1 MLLLSCATM
10 FLCGRPLRPFVYLLW
25 MCMSKMTNKGCAR
38 HLMISGGVMVLLAV
52 VMVVLNWNTFALM
65 FSNMTALGEGAST
78 AEQMATPD
86 ALLEYM
92 AAHPE
97 RASLVVMDVGAGEPS
112 IQFQADAERPLVNAP
127 RLVLLAAYAEAVTE
141 GRVNPDT
148 LVSLSAVQRY
158 HLEARGQGGHPSA
171 VERLREEGAI
181 TNDSLALHT
190 LVRSIMQYNDEAAAD
205 WLLVA
210 LGYETV
216 DATRERLGWPARA
229 TPLPSSGRTL
239 SWRHPQMDSTPAERL
254 TQLTARPQ
262 HAYAQEVMDLTASF
276 VAPGSFRNDVLAVVR
291 ERGTEIS
298 LRHQRALAHATYPT
312 GSADAYATVL
322 ARALTDA
329 FHTPEASA
337 HFRAALERQ
346 VAADTLEGVLPVE
359 VIGSV
364 SGAFPGL
371 LSFAAY
377 ARRPDPLPDRIV
389 VSFIQDLP
397 IAIFYHLM
405 QTGMDR
411 ALFIRLLSDD
421 AYVEEAARFLSDHAV
436 DEDIAA
442 R

>member
-1 MLLLSCATM
+1 
-10 FLCGRPLRPFVYLLW
+10 
-25 MCMSKMTNKGCAR
+25 MSKMTNKGCAR
-38 HLMISGGVMVLLAV
+38 HLMISGGLMLLLV
-52 VMVVLNWNTFALM
+52 VAMVVLNWSTFTLM

-97 RASLVVMDVGAGEPS
+97 QASLVVMDVGAEEPH
-112 IQFQADAERPLVNAP
+112 IQFQGAAERPLVNVP
-127 RLVLLAAYAEAVTE
+127 RLVLLTAYAEAVTE
-141 GRVNPDT
+141 GRLDPDT
-148 LVSLSAVQRY
+148 LVALSDVQRY
-158 HLEARGQGGHPSA
+158 HLEARGQGGHPAA
-171 VERLREEGAI
+171 VERLRGEGAI

-190 LVRSIMQYNDEAAAD
+190 LVRSVMQYNDEAAAD
-205 WLLVA
+205 WLLEA
-210 LGYETV
+210 LGYDTV
-216 DATRERLGWPARA
+216 EATRERLGWPARA

-239 SWRHPQMDSTPAERL
+239 SWRHPQMEATPAERL
-254 TQLTARPQ
+254 DELAARPQ
-262 HAYAQEVMDLTASF
+262 PAYAEEVMELTASF
-276 VAPGSFRNDVLAVVR
+276 VSPGSFRDEVIEVVR
-291 ERGTEIS
+291 ARGTEIS
-298 LRHQRALAHATYPT
+298 LRDQRALAQATYPT
-312 GSADAYATVL
+312 GSADAYASLL

-329 FHTPEASA
+329 LHTPEASA
-337 HFRAALERQ
+337 HLRTVLDRS
-346 VAADTLEGVLPVE
+346 VPADTLDGALPVE

-364 SGAFPGL
+364 SGAFPGM

-389 VSFIQDLP
+389 VAFIQDLP

-421 AYVEEAARFLSDHAV
+421 AYVEDAAQFLSDHAADGDV
-436 DEDIAA
+436 AA